1 MKTKLEDLKGR
12 RSQLIARARSVEA
25 QNTVNNAMSS
35 LDVLDPNSELSRFED
50 KIQRE
55 EALVQGRA
63 EASATTLEDQFADL
77 EVSAHDSEIEARL
90 AAMKSGNA

>member
-25 QNTVNNAMSS
+25 QSTVNEAMSS

-50 KIQRE
+50 KINRE
-55 EALVQGRA
+55 EAVMQGRA
-63 EASATTLEDQFADL
+63 EAQSTRLEDQFAEL
-77 EVSAHDSEIEARL
+77 EDHTHDTEIEARL
-90 AAMKSGNA
+90 AALKSGNA